1 MSLFVVIRA
10 FERTGYG
17 QQAVQALA
25 ASGVDVRSAPTLA
38 LALVTA
44 TLSNLVGNTAA
55 VMLLLKVAPPDSL
68 PQACVLSLANSF
80 CGSLLVV
87 ASVSNLIVV
96 QQARALG
103 VRISFTEFARLGA
116 AVTLASL
123 AGLLAWAELVG
134 AG

>member
-25 ASGVDVRSAPTLA
+25 ASGVDVRSAPT